1 MQPTIEPSWVSDEV
15 ALGSTVPLA
24 PALGDNLLVISGWAA
39 AERGIES
46 VTVRIAGRE
55 LAAEIGL
62 ATPAEADVPDWPGA
76 DRAGFELRIDT
87 SGWQRG
93 EHPLEISATAVGGKT
108 RALSGTA
115 DVQPHDPPPLGDDG
129 IAEALA
135 GGRPALIGERPDF
148 FGAGTAGPETEVS
161 GWAWSAA
168 DIESVLVT
176 VDRRVR
182 IRALHALVRPDLRH
196 LLGGELGAA
205 GFAVRLG
212 PDEWTEGEHEL
223 SVIAVARD
231 GQAVG
236 FSAMVRHVPEPPPN
250 AAPDGVLAPLA
261 DHASEFVPEVHRD
274 RSVAPE
280 HYARYLWAADL
291 TAGMSVLD
299 VRCGNGWST
308 ALLAERARSAIGIDP
323 SPSAVAEAERR
334 HGEAADFRTGELPR
348 LPLPDA
354 ELDAVVCFDALE
366 RTADPEQALDE
377 LARVLRPGGLL
388 IVATVNRGAYP
399 PGNPLHV
406 SELTAAE
413 LEAALRGRFSN
424 VAVHRQQSRLASLL
438 CADGEIQAGD
448 PLQRLELGVVKVAA
462 SAPDD
467 APFSVAVASDGP
479 LPPPPA
485 RLAIGGAVDLDE
497 QRRIAEHWRQRSVDA
512 EIMLAVI
519 RTDAHYASHAHR
531 EAAARAA
538 ASELALKRR
547 AAALESDLEAA
558 RAATA
563 ALRDSASWRLTA
575 PLRALKRRLG
585 RGEAGA

>member
-1 MQPTIEPSWVSDEV
+1 MQPTIEPSWVSDTV

-39 AERGIES
+39 AERGVES
-46 VTVRIAGRE
+46 VTVRIAGNE

-62 ATPAEADVPDWPGA
+62 ETPAGVDVPDWPRA

-87 SGWQRG
+87 SGWRRG
-93 EHPLEISATAVGGKT
+93 EHPLEIVATAVDGRT
-108 RALSGTA
+108 RALAGTA

-129 IAEALA
+129 MERAISD
-135 GGRPALIGERPDF
+135 GRPALIGERPDF
-148 FGAGTAGPETEVS
+148 FGSGTAGPEPEIS

-168 DIESVLVT
+168 GIEAVLVT
-176 VDRRVR
+176 IDRRVR
-182 IRALHALVRPDLRH
+182 VRALHDLVRPDLRH
-196 LLGGELGAA
+196 MLSGELGAA
-205 GFAVRLG
+205 GFATRLG

-236 FSAMVRHVPEPPPN
+236 FSAMVRRVPEPPPN
-250 AAPDGVLAPLA
+250 AAPDGVLVPLA
-261 DHASEFVPEVHRD
+261 DHGSEFVPDVHRD

-280 HYARYLWAADL
+280 HYARYRWAADL

-299 VRCGNGWST
+299 VRCGSGWST
-308 ALLAERARSAIGIDP
+308 ALLAERARAAIGIDP
-323 SPSAVAEAERR
+323 SPVAIAEAERR
-334 HGEAADFRTGELPR
+334 HGEAASFHTGDLSR
-348 LPLPDA
+348 LPVADG
-354 ELDAVVCFDALE
+354 ELDAVVCFDAIE
-366 RTADPEQALDE
+366 RAADPEQALDE

-406 SELTAAE
+406 SELTAPE
-413 LEAALRGRFSN
+413 LETALRGRFAN
-424 VAVHRQQSRLASLL
+424 VAIHRQQSQVASLL
-438 CADGEIQAGD
+438 CADEEIETAD
-448 PLQRLELGVVKVAA
+448 PFKPLELDVVKVAA
-462 SAPDD
+462 GVPGD
-467 APFSVAVASDGP
+467 AAFSVAVASDGP
-479 LPPPPA
+479 LPPAPA
-485 RLAIGGAVDLDE
+485 RLAIGNAVDRDE
-497 QRRIAEHWRQRSVDA
+497 QRRIAEHWWQRSIDA

-538 ASELALKRR
+538 ARERELKGQV
-547 AAALESDLEAA
+547 AALESDLEAA

-563 ALRDSASWRLTA
+563 ALRGSTSWRLTA
-575 PLRALKRRLG
+575 PLRALRRRLR
-585 RGEAGA
+585 RGEART